1 MVIKIDDI
9 KKDSIDIIDSVLREY
24 IDSIKTQMFTT
35 RSLSNPNNILNT
47 SGLYEEIDEI
57 VVDQY
62 ELVNSYLEN
71 VLISLDKSLLDYK
84 KFKNKYKTN

>member
-9 KKDSIDIIDSVLREY
+9 KEDSIDIIDSVLREY

-84 KFKNKYKTN
+84 KFKNEDKTN